1 MQGRRGM
8 ALARTLLL
16 AWITCAA
23 CALGQEGGAESDS
36 SAAARAER
44 SQYVVTGTLE
54 LRQNRYVLLNDDG
67 VLEAYLLPRKSLQLD
82 RYVGEYVELTV
93 REPILA
99 DNGEPR
105 LWVDRVAVPGKEPS
119 QAPVR
124 QAAYNEKVTDG
135 VEPARFS
142 LPMLDEELMPGAGTA
157 TVSPPQTCGPAGWI
171 WGSAEYL
178 IWQTEGMYV
187 PALVTS
193 SPVGTPQAQAGVLGQ
208 PNTQI
213 LFGDE
218 GILDK
223 EIKGLRLR
231 LGTWLDMENRY
242 GVVGEAFGF
251 QTNELTYQV
260 SNDTSGVAIIARP
273 FFNMNPRN
281 PITNA
286 LSPPAREDS
295 QLVCYPR
302 LVDGIVSVNASS
314 ELQSGSLGMITLLAC
329 EGFKSNKG
337 VASYSR
343 VDLLAGYRFLRL
355 NDKLSIA
362 DSFGSLDPDAPVEYR
377 ITDSFDTSNE
387 FQGADLGIL
396 WQGGWKR
403 WTLECLLR
411 TGLGNVREEVT
422 IAGNT
427 VVTSNGINPVVY
439 ANGLLAQP
447 TNAGTYSRD
456 QFAVIPELGA
466 TLGFQILPH
475 VRATL
480 GVTYLYWGPV
490 VRPGDQIEMDVNG
503 DLLAPPIVPMVGAA
517 RPAFGFEESIYW
529 ARGVNIGIEGRW

>member
-1 MQGRRGM
+1 M
-8 ALARTLLL
+8 ALARTLFL
-16 AWITCAA
+16 AWIVCATT
-23 CALGQEGGAESDS
+23 ALGQEDGAKSES
-36 SAAARAER
+36 SADARAER

-54 LRQNRYVLLNDDG
+54 LRQNRFVLLNGDG

-99 DNGEPR
+99 DNGEPK
-105 LWVDRVAVPGKEPS
+105 LWVDRVAVPGQES
-119 QAPVR
+119 AQGAVR

-142 LPMLDEELMPGAGTA
+142 LPMLDEELIPGAGTA
-157 TVSPPQTCGPAGWI
+157 TATVAAPQTAGPAGWI

-178 IWQTEGMYV
+178 MWKTQGMYV

-213 LFGDE
+213 LFGEED
-218 GILDK
+218 ILGE
-223 EIKGLRLR
+223 EINGLRLR

-251 QTNELTYQV
+251 QTNELSYQV

-314 ELQSGSLGMITLLAC
+314 ELQSGSLGLITLLAS

-355 NDKLSIA
+355 NDQLSIA
-362 DSFGSLDPDAPVEYR
+362 DSFGSLDPDAPVEFR
-377 ITDSFDTSNE
+377 ITDSFQTSNE
-387 FQGADLGIL
+387 FQGADLGMQ

-403 WTLECLLR
+403 WTLEALVR
-411 TGLGNVREEVT
+411 TGLGNVRQEVT

-427 VVTSNGINPVVY
+427 VITTNGINPVVY

-456 QFAVIPELGA
+456 QFSVIPELGA

-475 VRATL
+475 LRATL
-480 GVTYLYWGPV
+480 GITYLYWGPV
-490 VRPGDQIEMDVNG
+490 VRPGDQIDMDVNG
-503 DLLAPPIVPMVGAA
+503 DLLAPPITPMVGAA
-517 RPAFGFEESIYW
+517 RPAFDFEESTYW
-529 ARGVNIGIEGRW
+529 AGGVNFGIEGRW